1 MRFLSFSE
9 SESRRFDLRVFRGG
23 HIDPVDLSRLEAEF
37 FELRPDVV
45 ILRMSAIA
53 AAGLIRP
60 LAKKYP
66 VIHADNLIEFRKN
79 LGAATQADFLD
90 SGAAITEV
98 TQGDDEIDR
107 LIERCYAE
115 YTNHY
120 HANDRLD
127 HSRIL
132 PGLIEFSRGFAGR
145 DNRTLL
151 IARYRG
157 KAAGYL
163 CMEMKD
169 GFGSSVIGG
178 SALDMPKAL
187 RHRMLC
193 DMTHAGDRWLMERG
207 VKRFRAVTR
216 TDKIYIQKLLIKNMH
231 CLPAEALATVHVNLF
246 LAPKGRS

>member
-1 MRFLSFSE
+1 LHFLSISE
-9 SESRRFDLRVFRGG
+9 SESHRFDLKICRGG
-23 HIDPVDLSRLEAEF
+23 HVGVADIDRLEAEIL
-37 FELRPDVV
+37 ELRPDVV
-45 ILRMSAIA
+45 ILRMNAVA
-53 AAGLIRP
+53 AADLMRP

-79 LGAATQADFLD
+79 LSPETQADFLD
-90 SGAAITEV
+90 SGAVITEV
-98 TQGDDEIDR
+98 KEGNPEIDE

-145 DNRTLL
+145 EHRTLL

-163 CMEMKD
+163 CMEIKD

-193 DMTHAGDRWLMERG
+193 DMTHAGDAWLMERG

-216 TDKIYIQKLLIKNMH
+216 TDKIYIQKLLIRNMH
-231 CLPAEALATVHVNLF
+231 CLPAEAISTLHLNLF
-246 LAPKGRS
+246 LSVAP